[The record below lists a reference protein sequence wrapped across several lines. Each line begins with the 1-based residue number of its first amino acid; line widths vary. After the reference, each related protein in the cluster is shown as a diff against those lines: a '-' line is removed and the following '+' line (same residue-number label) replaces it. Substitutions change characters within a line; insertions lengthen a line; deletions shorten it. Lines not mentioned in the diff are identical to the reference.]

1 MGDLVDFTARVVVP
15 DDTLMREL
23 DGEAVLLNLA
33 NERYYGLNRVGT
45 RMWHV
50 LASSAS
56 VQVAFERLAGEYD
69 VEPDRLR
76 DDLAALIGQ
85 LTEQGLIRLDSAH
98 G

>member
-45 RMWHV
+45 RMWLV
-50 LASSAS
+50 LAASGS
-56 VQVAFERLAGEYD
+56 VQAAFEQLAAEYD

-76 DDLAALIGQ
+76 GDLVALVGQ
-85 LTEQGLIRLDSAH
+85 LAEQGLIQLEPAH